1 MNPMPIT
8 REDVERVFDNLSR
21 DIRSGNY
28 VTAHTEFLRVQAM
41 LMVEMRDLLLEIYQ
55 RLPREN
61 L

>member
-8 REDVERVFDNLSR
+8 REDVERAIQRIPTD
-21 DIRSGNY
+21 SGQTY
-28 VTAHTEFLRVQAM
+28 DPAGVELMRVQTM

-55 RLPREN
+55 RLPRED